1 MGPVAWTLPP
11 PLRARPEQRRAHV
24 PEETHSVAVLPFA
37 DLSPGKDQ
45 EYLSDGIAEQI
56 TSALAEVGGL
66 RVAARTSAF
75 SFKGKAVAIDEI
87 GARLHVTH
95 IIEGSVR
102 RAGDRLRV
110 TVQLIDVSNGF
121 EVWSNSYDRKLH
133 DILAVQE
140 DISRSIIERLHVQ
153 LTGREQNALTHP
165 EGTDKRRT
173 ICISGDATPGRHAR
187 RPVCSGPWNIL
198 SARSR
203 KILTSRAHTWG
214 WPMR

>member
-1 MGPVAWTLPP
+1 
-11 PLRARPEQRRAHV
+11 
-24 PEETHSVAVLPFA
+24 VLPFA

-56 TSALAEVGGL
+56 TSALAEIGGL

-75 SFKGKAVAIDEI
+75 SFKGKAVPIDEI
-87 GARLHVTH
+87 GARLHVAH

-133 DILAVQE
+133 DTLAVQE

-153 LTGREQNALTHP
+153 LTGQEQNALARRRARM
-165 EGTDKRRT
+165 KRRT
-173 ICISGDATPGRHAR
+173 ICISGTPRLGGTIT
-187 RPVCSGPWNIL
+187 CGP
-198 SARSR
+198 AAVR
-203 KILTSRAHTWG
+203 G
-214 WPMR
+214 VF